1 MDCLQRE
8 IQCPFNWIA
17 SNWMVEKLDDFDMSQ
32 IIANEFEKVWCV
44 QLSSNF
50 FLFNFLISIVLM
62 TPRNLFY
69 VYF

>member
-32 IIANEFEKVWCV
+32 IIANEFEKV
-44 QLSSNF
+44 
-50 FLFNFLISIVLM
+50 
-62 TPRNLFY
+62 
-69 VYF
+69 